1 MVAEKICKRNA
12 GRNHLDVKGVGNLQ
26 VIKGKINIQVFLSG
40 LGCKDLQITGFCGC
54 KELQIRVCNGLRKKL
69 RFIGLKFSKK
79 LVLGIKNY
87 RGYA

>member
-54 KELQIRVCNGLRKKL
+54 KALQIQKL
-69 RFIGLKFSKK
+69 RVYRSKNFEK
-79 LVLGIKNY
+79 KWQVLGLVSKI
-87 RGYA
+87 